1 MFAVVATLGGGG
13 WWLTSVLGGAPIE
26 RIALLP
32 LTNTQRDTAQDFFV
46 QGMHEDLVREL
57 TYAGIR
63 VINTNSV
70 RGYAGTDTRIRDIA
84 AELNV
89 DGVIVSS
96 ATLEGDR
103 IEVELSL
110 VDGVSEETLWIES
123 FEAGV
128 GDILSLYHDVTRAI
142 AAEIEME
149 LSGEALARLAE
160 SPSVDPEVQIALYQA
175 RFYSQK
181 LNQEALNTAMSFY
194 QRALDLDSTSVEAWM
209 GVAQV
214 WSFRAQQ
221 GLVSAEEAT
230 RRGAA
235 ARERATALDPTLSD
249 DPAALALQLTWPQW
263 NWDEGED
270 AFLRAIEKDSTDA
283 QNLAYYSQLLFY
295 LGRRV
300 EAMERIEQAVAM
312 DPLNFLVMDLNAQDL
327 IFLRRYEE
335 AEQLVTRSW
344 NREPGNLY
352 PLATFR
358 TIYHLT
364 GEFDEAIE
372 YGVRYYR
379 ARSDDEAADVL
390 DREYSQSGYAAAFE
404 AVAEL
409 YIARRAAGVTDPP
422 VISWHIA
429 TLYTRAENREKALE
443 YLQMAYDEKEPNM
456 PSISVD
462 PIFDFLEEEPRFLN
476 MLSGLGLTRLE
487 HN

>member
-1 MFAVVATLGGGG
+1 MLAGIVTLGAGG
-13 WWLTSVLGGAPIE
+13 WWLTSVLGGPPIE

-46 QGMHEDLVREL
+46 QGMHEDLVREF

-63 VINTNSV
+63 VINSNSV

-84 AELNV
+84 VELNV

-103 IEVELSL
+103 IELELSL

-128 GDILSLYHDVTRAI
+128 GDILSLYHNVTRAI

-149 LSGEALARLAE
+149 LSSEALARLAE
-160 SPSVDPEVQIALYQA
+160 SPPVDPEVLMALYQA

-181 LNQEALNTAMSFY
+181 LNEEALNTAMSFY
-194 QRALDLDSTSVEAWM
+194 ERALGLDSTSVEAWM

-214 WSFRAQQ
+214 WGFRAQQ
-221 GLVSAEEAT
+221 GLVSPEAAA
-230 RRGAA
+230 REGAA

-249 DPAALALQLTWPQW
+249 DPAALALQLTWPEW
-263 NWDEGED
+263 KWDEGED
-270 AFLRAIEKDSTDA
+270 AFLNAIEKDSTDA

-295 LGRRV
+295 LGRPV
-300 EAMERIEQAVAM
+300 EAMERIEQAAAM
-312 DPLNFLVMDLNAQDL
+312 DPLNFLVLDLNAQNL

-335 AEQLVTRSW
+335 AEELVTRSLD
-344 NREPGNLY
+344 REPGNSY
-352 PLATFR
+352 PLASLR

-364 GEFDEAIE
+364 GEFDKAIE

-379 ARSDDEAADVL
+379 ARADDEAAEVL
-390 DREYSQSGYAAAFE
+390 EREYSQRGYAAAFE
-404 AVAEL
+404 DVAEL
-409 YIARRAAGVTDPP
+409 FIVRKATTDVP
-422 VISWHIA
+422 VSNWQVG
-429 TLYTRAENREKALE
+429 TLYTRAGNREKALE
-443 YLQMAYDEKEPNM
+443 YLQMAYDEQEPNM

-462 PIFDFLEEEPRFLN
+462 PIFDYLEEEPRFLT

-487 HN
+487 QN